1 MRKIR
6 DVLRYRDITD
16 LSLEAVAR
24 ALNFSKGALVN
35 YLQLA
40 TKADLI
46 WPLPADL
53 YDAALERLL
62 YHQPSARASVF
73 TEPDYARVHQELKRF
88 MRQTHRAGEK
98 LLADYA
104 GPTMPVIDAQT
115 GEISPATI
123 FVAVLGASTT
133 PLPVTLR
140 GRRKRTGSL
149 GSGAPWCLSAGC
161 TNSTAP
167 VLSLLITL
175 AP

>member
-62 YHQPSARASVF
+62 CKRSMNPILF
-73 TEPDYARVHQELKRF
+73 RV
-88 MRQTHRAGEK
+88 
-98 LLADYA
+98 
-104 GPTMPVIDAQT
+104 
-115 GEISPATI
+115 
-123 FVAVLGASTT
+123 
-133 PLPVTLR
+133 
-140 GRRKRTGSL
+140 
-149 GSGAPWCLSAGC
+149 
-161 TNSTAP
+161 
-167 VLSLLITL
+167 
-175 AP
+175 